1 MPSLLF
7 GVSANDPVVF
17 GAVAGVLAAVAFGAC
32 ALPAARPVRVQLGCP
47 QRAPARC
54 YQWQLID
61 RSSDAGVTETYD
73 MRVIFP
79 GTETPCVD
87 GGRKSPEPLIM

>member
-32 ALPAARPVRVQLGCP
+32 ALPAGRAVRVQ
-47 QRAPARC
+47 PASVLRE
-54 YQWQLID
+54 D
-61 RSSDAGVTETYD
+61 
-73 MRVIFP
+73 
-79 GTETPCVD
+79 
-87 GGRKSPEPLIM
+87 

>member
-7 GVSANDPVVF
+7 GVSANDPVAF

-61 RSSDAGVTETYD
+61 RRTETYL
-73 MRVIFP
+73 MRVIFR